1 MNRIDRISAILIQL
15 QSKIIV
21 RGDYAAVVEPE
32 ALKGKIRSMLSA
44 ISLELK

>member
-21 RGDYAAVVEPE
+21 RGDYVVEPE
-32 ALKGKIRSMLSA
+32 ALKEKIRSMLSA